1 MKENLNWIKGN
12 LDVEVL
18 NVLSLL

>member
-1 MKENLNWIKGN
+1 MKENLNWIKGY